1 MFVCLFDRYLCPPRR
16 LQIRTCDFLYNIM
29 RFQGE
34 INEIFKLQPDKAR
47 GHEIGY

>member
-1 MFVCLFDRYLCPPRR
+1 MFVCLFDRYLSPPRR
-16 LQIRTCDFLYNIM
+16 LQIM

-34 INEIFKLQPDKAR
+34 INKIFKLPPDQAR